1 MHAYNIVSLLLF
13 LASFFALLRFG
24 EGIYH
29 KHINSLR
36 VRSCTNRQIFGSG
49 YYIGLSY
56 SYLWLKRTYLIVLI
70 G

>member
-1 MHAYNIVSLLLF
+1 MIVSLLLF
-13 LASFFALLRFG
+13 LASFLALLRFG
-24 EGIYH
+24 ERIYH

-36 VRSCTNRQIFGSG
+36 VRSCTNPQIFGSG

-56 SYLWLKRTYLIVLI
+56 AYLWLNCTYLIVLI